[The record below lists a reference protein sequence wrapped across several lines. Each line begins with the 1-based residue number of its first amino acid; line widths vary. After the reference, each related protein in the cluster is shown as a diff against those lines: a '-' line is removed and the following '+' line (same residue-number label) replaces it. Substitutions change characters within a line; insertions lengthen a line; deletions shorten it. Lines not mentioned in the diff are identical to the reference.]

1 MYDLKGKVAIITGGA
16 SGMGRAASM
25 LFARSGANVVV
36 ADLNVAGGEEVAKL
50 ASGESGNKCVFQR
63 TDVSLESDVAALV
76 ERATKT
82 FGRLDIIFNNAGI
95 GGAVG
100 PLEGISVEDWDRT
113 QAVCLRGVFLG
124 IKHAVGPMRA
134 AGGGSIISTAS
145 IAGIEG
151 YPNLHAYSAA
161 KAGVVNLTRSA
172 ALEFAC
178 DRIRV
183 NCIAPG
189 GISTPILYGFAGNNK
204 TAVEEMLAKGQAVSA
219 RRATGGH
226 RQRGAVSCQ
235 RRRRVHHRTHS
246 SRRRGRNS
254 GAERTRPESW
264 TEPCAAGS
272 HLRWAVL
279 RTVAEAFARSVESW
293 LSGPALGSPQA
304 RPRARAR
311 RRLAERAS
319 SLLRGRAS

>member
-36 ADLNVAGGEEVAKL
+36 ADLNASGGEDVAKF
-50 ASGESGNKCVFQR
+50 ATAESGNPCVFQR

-76 ERATKT
+76 ARATKT
-82 FGRLDIIFNNAGI
+82 FGRLDVIFNNAGI

-124 IKHAVGPMRA
+124 IKHAVAPMRA
-134 AGGGSIISTAS
+134 GGGGSIISTAS

-204 TAVEEMLAKGQAVSA
+204 AAVEEMLAKGQAYP
-219 RRATGGH
+219 RAGQPEDIANAALFLASDAAGFITGHTLVVDG
-226 RQRGAVSCQ
+226 GATAGPNALAPKVGQ
-235 RRRRVHHRTHS
+235 NR
-246 SRRRGRNS
+246 
-254 GAERTRPESW
+254 APPERTF
-264 TEPCAAGS
+264 AGPS
-272 HLRWAVL
+272 F
-279 RTVAEAFARSVESW
+279 E
-293 LSGPALGSPQA
+293 Q
-304 RPRARAR
+304 
-311 RRLAERAS
+311 
-319 SLLRGRAS
+319 

>member
-1 MYDLKGKVAIITGGA
+1 MYDLNGKVAIITGAA
-16 SGMGRAASM
+16 SGMGRAASL
-25 LFARSGANVVV
+25 LFARHGANVVL
-36 ADLNVAGGEEVAKL
+36 ADLNTQSGEDVATL
-50 ASGESGNKCVFQR
+50 ASESGNKALFQR
-63 TDVSLESDVAALV
+63 TDVSAEADVAALIA
-76 ERATKT
+76 RATKA
-82 FGRLDIIFNNAGI
+82 FGRLDIMFNNAGI

-124 IKHAVGPMRA
+124 MKYAVAPMRA

-145 IAGIEG
+145 IAGIDG

-204 TAVEEMLAKGQAVSA
+204 AAVEAMLAQGQPYP
-219 RRATGGH
+219 RAGQPEDIANAALFLASDASQFITGHTLVVDG
-226 RQRGAVSCQ
+226 GATAGPIALAPKPGQ
-235 RRRRVHHRTHS
+235 NRPPP
-246 SRRRGRNS
+246 
-254 GAERTRPESW
+254 ERTF
-264 TEPCAAGS
+264 AGPS
-272 HLRWAVL
+272 F
-279 RTVAEAFARSVESW
+279 E
-293 LSGPALGSPQA
+293 Q
-304 RPRARAR
+304 
-311 RRLAERAS
+311 
-319 SLLRGRAS
+319 

>member
-1 MYDLKGKVAIITGGA
+1 MYDLNGKVAIITGGA
-16 SGMGRAASM
+16 SGMGRAASI
-25 LFARSGANVVV
+25 LFARHGANVVL
-36 ADLNVAGGEEVAKL
+36 ADLNASAGEEVAGL
-50 ASGESGNKCVFQR
+50 ASESGNKALFQR
-63 TDVSLESDVAALV
+63 TDVSAEADVAALV
-76 ERATKT
+76 ARATKA
-82 FGRLDIIFNNAGI
+82 FGRLDIMFNNVGI

-124 IKHAVGPMRA
+124 MKYAVAPMRA

-145 IAGIEG
+145 IAGIDG

-204 TAVEEMLAKGQAVSA
+204 AAVDAMLAQGQPYP
-219 RRATGGH
+219 RAGQPEDIANAALFLASDASQFITGHTLVVDG
-226 RQRGAVSCQ
+226 GATAGPIALAPKPGQ
-235 RRRRVHHRTHS
+235 NRPPP
-246 SRRRGRNS
+246 
-254 GAERTRPESW
+254 ERTF
-264 TEPCAAGS
+264 AGPS
-272 HLRWAVL
+272 
-279 RTVAEAFARSVESW
+279 F
-293 LSGPALGSPQA
+293 
-304 RPRARAR
+304 
-311 RRLAERAS
+311 ER
-319 SLLRGRAS
+319 